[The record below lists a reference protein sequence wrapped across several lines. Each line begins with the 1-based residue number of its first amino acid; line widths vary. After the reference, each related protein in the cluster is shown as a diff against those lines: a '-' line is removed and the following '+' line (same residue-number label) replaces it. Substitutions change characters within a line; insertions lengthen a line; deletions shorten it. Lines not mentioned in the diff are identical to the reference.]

1 MRQCSNS
8 MKKRKQAFEDG
19 PSGKATAVHV
29 SEKSDAE
36 DDDSQEIV
44 DVDFE
49 FFDPKEEDFHG
60 VKALLRTY
68 LDDSTWDLG
77 GFVDIILGQPTVGT
91 VVKTAEDESPIGV
104 ITVLNLGRYK
114 LAENELQQRDNAEN
128 QALIDGVHIPDDVG
142 PLLINVDHWGRRST
156 RVTRQP
162 ERFQRSMDSILL
174 TDEGEPLTFKEAQSC
189 EDKSKWE
196 LAMKSEMQS
205 LYANN
210 TWELVPLP
218 KGRKAIPNKWVYK
231 GKSSLVH
238 VYNFLERNVSDS
250 TKLEVFNH
258 NSSEVGLLISER
270 LINIPEELAPPLYE
284 GLLDEV
290 SWAIEDEPTKFLRDS
305 FKFKQ
310 YLVLSRI
317 FQELPKKKKKNSLK
331 KQKKQRKQQSA
342 SGNEREDI
350 EEIVYIKPEDELF
363 HRLSHWS
370 CKFPA
375 NSEAAAAHEIQGL
388 KQFRLVMLLNAES
401 MELFKSQFCKVER

>member
-1 MRQCSNS
+1 
-8 MKKRKQAFEDG
+8 MKKRKQSQQVFDDG
-19 PSGKATAVHV
+19 PSDKATAVHV

-68 LDDSTWDLG
+68 LDDATWDLG

-91 VVKTAEDESPIGV
+91 VIKTAEDESPIGV

-114 LAENELQQRDNAEN
+114 E
-128 QALIDGVHIPDDVG
+128 
-142 PLLINVDHWGRRST
+142 
-156 RVTRQP
+156 
-162 ERFQRSMDSILL
+162 
-174 TDEGEPLTFKEAQSC
+174 
-189 EDKSKWE
+189 
-196 LAMKSEMQS
+196 
-205 LYANN
+205 
-210 TWELVPLP
+210 
-218 KGRKAIPNKWVYK
+218 
-231 GKSSLVH
+231 KSSLVH
-238 VYNFLERNVSDS
+238 VYDFLERNVSDS

-258 NSSEVGLLISER
+258 NPSEVGLLISER
-270 LINIPEELAPPLYE
+270 LINIPEELAPPLYK

-310 YLVLSRI
+310 YLILSRI
-317 FQELPKKKKKNSLK
+317 FQQLPKKEKEKSLK
-331 KQKKQRKQQSA
+331 KQNKQRKQQSA
-342 SGNEREDI
+342 SGNNREDI
-350 EEIVYIKPEDELF
+350 GEIVYIKPEDELF

-401 MELFKSQFCKVER
+401 MELFKSQFCIVE